1 MKLKHLYENYE
12 LKKSEYNRQNKE
24 FVLAV
29 DNDDCQIIIRYGDN
43 FVEQSAAYIKD
54 EYVAEV
60 SEHISRLNK
69 IADPRHKTLELIN
82 LLEKDYFE
90 GNISPL
96 IHVIDKNY
104 LGYSDW
110 YIPTSKELIEY
121 RKDIVNN
128 IEEDQISGNICIDDI
143 FVLPKTKYRSNS
155 AIGISSYDLKTN
167 DFTDEILANYVYFIF
182 KRKKNETKTPI

>member
-1 MKLKHLYENYE
+1 MKLKHLYEGYE
-12 LKKSEYNRQNKE
+12 LKKSDYNRQNKD

-29 DNDDCQIIIRYGDN
+29 DNDDCQIIIRDGGN
-43 FVEQSAAYIKD
+43 FVEQSASYIKD
-54 EYVAEV
+54 EFVTE
-60 SEHISRLNK
+60 ISDQLFRLNN
-69 IADPRHKTLELIN
+69 ISDPRHKTLQLIN

-128 IEEDQISGNICIDDI
+128 IEEDQMFGNICIDNI
-143 FVLPKTKYRSNS
+143 FVLPKTKFRSNS

-167 DFTDEILANYVYFIF
+167 DSTDEILANYTYFIF
-182 KRKKNETKTPI
+182 KRDK